1 MMKKKITETGYRWK
15 RHEQFINL
23 HIWFDSKQLVIC
35 TQLCRFLSYSL
46 CYCSAIVYASM
57 CMCILCRNGHALCV
71 EALFNHS
78 RSEIN
83 DDDVDGRTP
92 MLLACLN
99 GHYACVKVLLR
110 YNLFYEFSVYTLV
123 SLFRRIEPNQLRQSK
138 WFRSCFLNSI

>member
-1 MMKKKITETGYRWK
+1 
-15 RHEQFINL
+15 
-23 HIWFDSKQLVIC
+23 
-35 TQLCRFLSYSL
+35 
-46 CYCSAIVYASM
+46 
-57 CMCILCRNGHALCV
+57 MCILCRNGHALCV

-110 YNLFYEFSVYTLV
+110 YKKISLYKLV
-123 SLFRRIEPNQLRQSK
+123 SPLGR
-138 WFRSCFLNSI
+138 LNKISF